1 MIGVW
6 RCQLKKLYEVVN
18 VADVDAE
25 DCVGNS
31 LLQIWE
37 LRFDHKAK
45 VLVKILKLK
54 FRQDFEADV

>member
-1 MIGVW
+1 MKI
-6 RCQLKKLYEVVN
+6 LSENANSKLVEVIIV
-18 VADVDAE
+18 VDGNAE
-25 DCVGNS
+25 DRVGNS